1 MESLERVL
9 DEVIIELE
17 EELSDQRDPL
27 LALAGC
33 VGTVLLHWETLDGRG
48 RRALLDRVQDTIHS
62 LEVKARLSVT
72 ASV

>member
-62 LEVKARLSVT
+62 LEVKARLSV
-72 ASV
+72 AAPV

>member
-1 MESLERVL
+1 MESLERML
-9 DEVIIELE
+9 EEVITELE

-33 VGTVLLHWETLDGRG
+33 VGTVLLHWETLDGHG
-48 RRALLDRVQDTIHS
+48 RRALLARVQDTVHT
-62 LEVKARLSVT
+62 LERRARLSVV

>member
-9 DEVIIELE
+9 DEVIYELE

-33 VGTVLLHWETLDGRG
+33 VGTVLLHWESLDGRG
-48 RRALLDRVQDTIHS
+48 RRALLDRVQDTVNA
-62 LEVKARLSVT
+62 LELKAKLSVT
-72 ASV
+72 AL